1 MTNIFV
7 SSLSSA
13 GPTACLYSGINRPFL
28 IENSVCSLVE
38 TDREVFVSGIDV
50 PDIGLLDDSFGL
62 PSKRYEEDD
71 LEVATDEGVG
81 TRR

>member
-1 MTNIFV
+1 MSTVGWGIVKCPVELVDSFV
-7 SSLSSA
+7 QV
-13 GPTACLYSGINRPFL
+13 GI
-28 IENSVCSLVE
+28 IATEE
-38 TDREVFVSGIDV
+38 DVFVGGIDV

-62 PSKRYEEDD
+62 PSKGYEGDD

>member
-1 MTNIFV
+1 MVELVDSFV
-7 SSLSSA
+7 QV
-13 GPTACLYSGINRPFL
+13 GI
-28 IENSVCSLVE
+28 IVTEE
-38 TDREVFVSGIDV
+38 DVFVGGIDV

-62 PSKRYEEDD
+62 PSKGYEGDD